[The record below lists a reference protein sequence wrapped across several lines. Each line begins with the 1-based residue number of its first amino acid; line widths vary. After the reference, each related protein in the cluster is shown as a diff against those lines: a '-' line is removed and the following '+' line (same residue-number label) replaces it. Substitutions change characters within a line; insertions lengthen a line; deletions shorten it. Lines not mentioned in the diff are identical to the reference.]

1 MNKRM
6 WAGLDIKARKLKAVF
21 PLMIGEQL
29 SKKKGAEMPQG
40 YGYTSSCGAI
50 EGNRTGGLF
59 GVSVGAI
66 DKANR
71 MVD

>member
-1 MNKRM
+1 
-6 WAGLDIKARKLKAVF
+6 
-21 PLMIGEQL
+21 MIGEQL

-50 EGNRTGGLF
+50 EGNRTDGLF